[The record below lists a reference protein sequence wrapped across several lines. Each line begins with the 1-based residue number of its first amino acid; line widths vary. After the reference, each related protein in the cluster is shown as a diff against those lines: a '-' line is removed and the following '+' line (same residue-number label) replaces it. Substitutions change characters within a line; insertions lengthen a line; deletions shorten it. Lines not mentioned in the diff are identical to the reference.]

1 MRFFLRSIYLFI
13 VFLSF
18 SSNAQILE
26 PVSWEFET
34 VKITDTEYEL
44 VFTADID
51 DKWSVYSQFIDG
63 LGPVPTT
70 FEFDEN
76 SKVQFVESVIEDENN
91 RVTEQ
96 DPVFGIVVSKFYS
109 QAKFTQKVI
118 IKEFFINH

>member
-51 DKWSVYSQFIDG
+51 DKWSVYSQF
-63 LGPVPTT
+63 LLL
-70 FEFDEN
+70 
-76 SKVQFVESVIEDENN
+76 
-91 RVTEQ
+91 
-96 DPVFGIVVSKFYS
+96 
-109 QAKFTQKVI
+109 A
-118 IKEFFINH
+118 